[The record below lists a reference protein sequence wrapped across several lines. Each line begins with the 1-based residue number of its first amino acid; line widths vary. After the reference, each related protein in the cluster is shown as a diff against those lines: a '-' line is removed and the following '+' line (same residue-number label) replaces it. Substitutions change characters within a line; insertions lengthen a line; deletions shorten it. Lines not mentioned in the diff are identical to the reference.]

1 MDSFK
6 TVFVVC
12 VFSIAVTAFKEEHR
26 SSKLTRS
33 PGHVRRGEFP
43 WHVFMS
49 SVKCSGV
56 FIHERWILSSG
67 RCVQLIKDT
76 DSDQRTVFIRV
87 GNHHVELDSPGE
99 DEVPVLRALVY
110 PEYAATS
117 SANFGLL
124 YLARSVILS
133 NKQRLPHVNLP
144 SSRLISR
151 LMSLKNRSA
160 SKITGWGHF
169 SGRNS
174 PFTTLGEDDV
184 LLMPVRDCLQSFP
197 DVGKRKLLE
206 ESWCVVAGTAGMCS
220 IDQGSPVV
228 IKQNHSW
235 VVVGVYTYGETCS
248 PDKDTAL
255 FSRITSGVLEWIHKL
270 FTVGGETR
278 NILII
283 FSHITGSFPRFPENQ
298 AKSRYIYII
307 PRKKSSFA
315 LRPNFKTYYLNCVLP
330 T

>member
-67 RCVQLIKDT
+67 KCVQLIKDT

-99 DEVPVLRALVY
+99 DEVPVLRALVH

-184 LLMPVRDCLQSFP
+184 LLMPGRDCLQSFA

-255 FSRITSGVLEWIHKL
+255 FSRITSGVLEWIQKL

-283 FSHITGSFPRFPENQ
+283 FSHITGSFPRFPEN
-298 AKSRYIYII
+298 
-307 PRKKSSFA
+307 
-315 LRPNFKTYYLNCVLP
+315 
-330 T
+330 